1 MQLLRMHV
9 YTHEEHP
16 QPISAQGSPPGC
28 GSAARVIPCHGA
40 HLLLLWAHV
49 MQPHGGSGTEPGR
62 NKGAVPLCSQ
72 AVVWR
77 VLSITTQKH
86 MHILPRAHLLT
97 KANTLAVTESATNAS
112 AYGTDTAA
120 SKDEQEENKATI
132 KVHK

>member
-1 MQLLRMHV
+1 
-9 YTHEEHP
+9 
-16 QPISAQGSPPGC
+16 
-28 GSAARVIPCHGA
+28 
-40 HLLLLWAHV
+40 

-112 AYGTDTAA
+112 AYG
-120 SKDEQEENKATI
+120 I
-132 KVHK
+132 KHRHGSFKR